1 MTKTTTT
8 AARAVDAS
16 KVYGEGDTAVHALRN
31 ISVEFAAGEFTAIMG
46 PSGSGKSTL
55 MHCLAGL
62 DSLTSGQVFLG
73 DTNLGMLNDKQLTE
87 LRRDNIGFVFQA
99 FNLIPTLTAR
109 ENILLPITIAGGKP
123 ESEWVENVI
132 DILDIRD
139 RLGHRPSEMSGG
151 QQQRVAAARALAS
164 RPAVIFGDE
173 PSGNLDSN
181 SSAELL
187 GFLRRAVDE
196 FGQTMIMVTHEP
208 SAAAYS
214 DRIVFLSDGHIV
226 DEMRDP
232 TAEKVL
238 DRLKTLEG

>member
-73 DTNLGMLNDKQLTE
+73 DTNLGLLNDKQLTE

-109 ENILLPITIAGGKP
+109 ENILLPITIAGGRP